1 MSDAIAP
8 SAYAPEVFAPATAPY
23 DVLGAVRGAVLEMN
37 VPNAVKHRLMV
48 LIDDARGDVDEFRT
62 RLEAWF
68 DDTMA
73 RVSGWYK
80 RQTQLILA
88 GLAVLMTVTLNA
100 NALERSATSCG
111 ATPRCARR
119 WWPRQRAPV

>member
-1 MSDAIAP
+1 
-8 SAYAPEVFAPATAPY
+8 
-23 DVLGAVRGAVLEMN
+23 MN
-37 VPNAVKHRLMV
+37 VPNGVKHRLMV
-48 LIDDARGDVDEFRT
+48 LIDDARGDVDEFRN

-88 GLAVLMTVTLNA
+88 GLAVLVTITLNA
-100 NALERSATSCG
+100 NTLTIGDQLWRNPTVRAAVVAAATSPAVTG
-111 ATPRCARR
+111 ATPAALHRSA
-119 WWPRQRAPV
+119 